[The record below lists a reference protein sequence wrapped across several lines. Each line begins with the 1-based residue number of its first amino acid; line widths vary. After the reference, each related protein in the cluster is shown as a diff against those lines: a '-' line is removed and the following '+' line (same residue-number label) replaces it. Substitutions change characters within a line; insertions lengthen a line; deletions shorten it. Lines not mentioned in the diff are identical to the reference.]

1 MSNIVAGLLITLIGM
16 GLVFLSLALLW
27 GLMILMVKVTNRF
40 FPDKEEEEGAGED
53 IDNGAELVEASPEAD
68 LRAQAAAAAVAVK
81 LSTGPHINSGGTA
94 AMTFTLTASES
105 ALDALVAGAQN
116 ITTSSW
122 QAIHR
127 ANRLNQRLNLFSRKA
142 GRN

>member
-40 FPDKEEEEGAGED
+40 FPDKEEEGAGED
-53 IDNGAELVEASPEAD
+53 TDSGEEPPVSGEEAD
-68 LRAQAAAAAVAVK
+68 LRAQAAAAAVAVEI
-81 LSTGPHINSGGTA
+81 SRCARSDVA
-94 AMTFTLTASES
+94 
-105 ALDALVAGAQN
+105 AGAVAVALSLDSLNAFAALQN
-116 ITTSSW
+116 VTTSSW